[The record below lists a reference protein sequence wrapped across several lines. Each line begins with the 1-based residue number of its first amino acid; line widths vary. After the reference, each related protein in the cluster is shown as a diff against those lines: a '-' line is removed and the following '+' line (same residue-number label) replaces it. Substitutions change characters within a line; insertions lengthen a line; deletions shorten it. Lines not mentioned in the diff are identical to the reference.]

1 MMITEEQLNQLKLES
16 KLSETFCMANDAE
29 GERWV
34 VFGDYITDSATF
46 NAMLL
51 GYFVGR
57 HSFMRNIKTRLD
69 YDYLRS
75 INNESAALPTDYFI
89 NRMIRHLF
97 TVIKTRSKEE
107 LVARYKECIEICNG
121 M

>member
-1 MMITEEQLNQLKLES
+1 MITDDQFNQLKTES
-16 KLSETFCMANDAE
+16 KLSETFCLAVDSN

-34 VFGDYITDSATF
+34 VFGNSIVDAATF

-57 HSFMRNIKTRLD
+57 TNYRRNIKTRLD
-69 YDYLRS
+69 YDYLRL
-75 INNESAALPTDYFI
+75 INNEATTLPSDYFI
-89 NRMIRHLF
+89 NRMIRHLT

-107 LVARYKECIEICNG
+107 LVTRYKECIEICNG